1 MKLSLVPISKTLQ
14 KAPFD
19 CGYPVLNEYFRLYAL
34 KNDRMSIGKTFVAVD
49 KDEGVVGYMTLASAQ
64 VEAWSLPEEMRAKL
78 PRYPV
83 PAFRIARLAVDT
95 RFQGSGT
102 GSWLLH
108 QALERALSVS
118 AEVGLYAVIVDAI
131 DEKAK
136 GFYLKYGF
144 EAFTEYPLT
153 LFLPMATIARALSG
167 E

>member
-1 MKLSLVPISKTLQ
+1 MKPSLVPISKSFQ
-14 KAPFD
+14 KASFD

-64 VEAWSLPEEMRAKL
+64 VEARSLPEEKRAKL
-78 PRYPV
+78 PRYPI
-83 PAFRIARLAVDT
+83 PAFRIVRLAVDA
-95 RFQGSGT
+95 RFQGSGA
-102 GSWLLH
+102 GSWLLR
-108 QALERALSVS
+108 QALERAISVS

-136 GFYLKYGF
+136 RFYLKYGF
-144 EAFTEYPLT
+144 EAFAEYPLT
-153 LFLPMATIARALSG
+153 LFLPLTTIARALSG